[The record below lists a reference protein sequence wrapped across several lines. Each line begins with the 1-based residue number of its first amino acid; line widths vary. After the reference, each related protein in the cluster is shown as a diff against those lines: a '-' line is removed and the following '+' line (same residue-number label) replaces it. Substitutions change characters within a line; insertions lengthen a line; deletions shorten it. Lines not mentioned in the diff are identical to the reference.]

1 MSITRNFVPAVL
13 AVGAGVMGGYYTFQP
28 AFKQLQIEK
37 EQQSANQRQ
46 DASPTSKQTK
56 SDAPPD
62 TKAYSSAGSPLPPI
76 MSASAEN
83 PAEHTSPEVPAD
95 VTPPNAPRA
104 YWKRWMSSFGRTSE
118 KLAQPFREEQQ
129 KSPQKEE

>member
-37 EQQSANQRQ
+37 EQQNANQRQ
-46 DASPTSKQTK
+46 DALPTSKQTK

-62 TKAYSSAGSPLPPI
+62 TKAYASAGTPIPPI
-76 MSASAEN
+76 MSVAAES
-83 PAEHTSPEVPAD
+83 PADVTPREVPAD

-104 YWKRWMSSFGRTSE
+104 YWKRWLSSFGRTSE

-129 KSPQKEE
+129 RSPEKEE